1 MGAVYGKTTVM
12 SSLTQRNR
20 ALEGQLN
27 LYNKQVENW
36 KQEHDRAMDCYELQT
51 ILSFGLHIYN
61 NIREIADAWADAV
74 RRGVTPNRLE
84 DAERVREWFAWW
96 IKPCDGLE
104 AEIKQLRDEGYSV
117 DHAQE
122 FQEACLDARSV
133 LNFSLDRLY
142 AKDEDSGRKTMGEIR
157 RALQDRFPQSSR

>member
-1 MGAVYGKTTVM
+1 MTVM
-12 SSLTQRNR
+12 SGLTHENR

-27 LYNKQVENW
+27 LYNEQVENW

-61 NIREIADAWADAV
+61 NICQTADAWADAV
-74 RRGVTPNRLE
+74 KRGVTPNRLE
-84 DAERVREWFAWW
+84 DAERLRKWFAGW

-104 AEIKQLRDEGYSV
+104 AQIKQFRDEGYSV

-122 FQEACLDARSV
+122 FQEACLHARSV

-142 AKDEDSGRKTMGEIR
+142 AENDGSGRKTMGEIR